1 MSSEPKLFEPI
12 SLDNTKSEHEKN
24 LERGK
29 TWMEHGLKPYEGE
42 FPELDLE
49 SIWYCPECRE
59 LDRPLKLSPDRLS
72 VSCSNPA
79 YVSAEG
85 PCEYSYSN
93 AAGREKHQTFWSE
106 GFELPLSRTQLI
118 EGWIETKQQYIKCTK
133 KRIKQS
139 KQDIKNLEQEIVDLK
154 AQLLEL

>member
-1 MSSEPKLFEPI
+1 MKKPVLFEPI
-12 SLDNTKSEHEKN
+12 SLNNTKSEYEKN

-29 TWMEHGLKPYEGE
+29 TWMEHGLKTYDGE

-49 SIWYCPECRE
+49 YIWYCPECRE

-72 VSCSNPA
+72 ISCSNPA
-79 YVSAEG
+79 YVSTEG

-93 AAGREKHQTFWSE
+93 AAGREKHQIFWSE
-106 GFELPLSRTQLI
+106 GFELPLSRRKLI
-118 EGWIETKQQYIKCTK
+118 EDRIESEQQGIERAK
-133 KRIKQS
+133 KRIEQS

-154 AQLLEL
+154 AQLLWL